1 MARVG
6 AWKTSKTV
14 PLLAGAG
21 AGIAMAGVAAGIG
34 FGVFQ
39 PTGIAA
45 NGASATLDALNG
57 LRAGWAWTTSAVPYG
72 DEAWLRWA
80 RILGQYGLV
89 TPVKHRVMLAGLT
102 GALAGFA
109 SMLATLPYQE
119 RYRHGMRHHRG
130 RILREGGHAT
140 KAANAVFARGV
151 RSRHSGP
158 GLYLAPGVL
167 MDRMRETE
175 GFFVVGAPGS
185 GKTQWFRF
193 LIEQILARSEHAYR
207 QVKAGVP
214 LTKLPTYPDK
224 VICMDVKGDYTQL
237 WPGDTVMVMAP
248 HDTGKRVVNG
258 VETWIGVAWDIAKDV
273 RGMPAARDFAAAV
286 VEATDEPVWG
296 QAARMIVTGIVYGLQ
311 RKHEQDGTWF
321 GWKEIRDVAVLEAKP
336 LRAFLLKW
344 YPPAAK
350 FVIVGKAGPTR
361 TTSSYLANIDTGFY
375 PLVEALA
382 AGWGHY
388 PKDRYLSLRDWFM
401 DEAAPVRSLIL
412 QKSMMVEEASNAW
425 MRALIGRAVKFVGS
439 PEFKEDKR
447 RRIWVLMDEFPQI
460 AQKRD
465 GFIKFAEVGR
475 SKGFCPVTGAQ
486 VAKQL
491 EETWSAA
498 EMETL
503 EAMSRTKLVFR
514 TEAGSVAD
522 HLAEKWIG
530 SSDWE
535 RMDVSTNFAET
546 RSRSVSRRVERELVV
561 MASYFAESLG
571 TTATGVRFLL
581 LAGKD
586 VCRLEVPFSTWVERR
601 DGTVSAPWV
610 NDPNYDFTGLGDG
623 AQAGDADEADEGALP
638 AVGAA
643 GGVVIGGIPLPQ
655 RSGLGGSGVVAAL
668 GLGGAGN
675 PYGGGLLD
683 RLSQAGAPGGALG
696 GLAGVGGAR
705 LDALARGP
713 TAGVALGGQQV
724 GGAGGAGVQQPDDG
738 SDDEDE

>member
-1 MARVG
+1 MPRIG
-6 AWKTSKTV
+6 AWKTNKTV
-14 PLLAGAG
+14 PVMAGVGAG
-21 AGIAMAGVAAGIG
+21 AAIAGIAAGIG

-39 PTGIAA
+39 PTAVAA
-45 NGASATLDALNG
+45 NGAAVTLDALNG
-57 LRAGWAWTTSAVPYG
+57 LRAGWAWTTSAVPYC
-72 DEAWLRWA
+72 DEAWAQWA
-80 RILGQYGLV
+80 RVLGQYGLV
-89 TPVKHRVMLAGLT
+89 GPVKTRVLMAGAV
-102 GALAGFA
+102 GALSAVA
-109 SMLATLPYQE
+109 IMAALAPFQE
-119 RYRHGMRHHRG
+119 RYRYGMRHHRG

-140 KAANAVFARGV
+140 KAAKVLFAPDV
-151 RSRHSGP
+151 KSKYSGP

-167 MDRMRETE
+167 MDLKRETE

-193 LIEQILARSEHAYR
+193 MIEQILARSDHAYK

-214 LTKLPTYPDK
+214 LKKLRTYPDK

-237 WPGDTVMVMAP
+237 WPDDNVMVMAP

-258 VETWIGVAWDIAKDV
+258 VEKWIGVAWDIANDV
-273 RGMPAARDFAAAV
+273 RGMPACRDFATAV

-311 RKHEQDGTWF
+311 KMHEEAGTWF
-321 GWKEIRDVAVLEAKP
+321 GWKEIRDIAVLEAKP

-350 FVIVGKAGPTR
+350 FVIVGKTGPTR

-382 AGWGHY
+382 AGWGDY
-388 PKDRYLSLRDWFM
+388 PKDRYLSLRDWFSN
-401 DEAAPVRSLIL
+401 EASDCRSLIL

-425 MRALIGRAVKFVGS
+425 MRAVIGRTVKFVGS

-514 TEAGSVAD
+514 TEAGAVTD
-522 HLAEKWIG
+522 YLAEKWVG

-546 RSRSVSRRVERELVV
+546 RSRSISRRVERELVV
-561 MASYFAESLG
+561 MASYFSESLG
-571 TTATGVRFLL
+571 TTKTGVRFLF

-586 VCRLEVPFSTWVERR
+586 VCRLEVPFSTWDERR
-601 DGTVSAPWV
+601 EGTVSARWV
-610 NDPNYDFTGLGDG
+610 NDPSFDFTGAGQGGDASNEDEDGDG
-623 AQAGDADEADEGALP
+623 DGPVQQ
-638 AVGAA
+638 AA
-643 GGVVIGGIPLPQ
+643 GASGTVVIGGIPLPA
-655 RSGLGGSGVVAAL
+655 RSGLGGGGVVGAP
-668 GLGGAGN
+668 GSGGGGGS
-675 PYGGGLLD
+675 PYQAGLLD
-683 RLSQAGAPGGALG
+683 RLAQAGTTGGGMG
-696 GLAGVGGAR
+696 GS
-705 LDALARGP
+705 ARGP
-713 TAGVALGGQQV
+713 TPGHGPGALRFGGSV
-724 GGAGGAGVQQPDDG
+724 GVQQQDDG
-738 SDDEDE
+738 GDDDEE